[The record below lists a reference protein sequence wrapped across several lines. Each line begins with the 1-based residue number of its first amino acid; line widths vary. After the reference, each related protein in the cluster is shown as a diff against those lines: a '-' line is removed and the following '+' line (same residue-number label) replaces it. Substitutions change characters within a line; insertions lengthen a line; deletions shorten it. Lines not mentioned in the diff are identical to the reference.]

1 MPLAILLQLAEEVFP
16 NHALLARDAL
26 KHLLDSCN
34 ATAIQTVHHRMTITE
49 SLSRQGTLSMVTYVK
64 LQLVIVQL
72 MLGTFSRA
80 KNSKLSLRKLC
91 LASVL
96 VLK

>member
-1 MPLAILLQLAEEVFP
+1 
-16 NHALLARDAL
+16 
-26 KHLLDSCN
+26 
-34 ATAIQTVHHRMTITE
+34 
-49 SLSRQGTLSMVTYVK
+49 MVTYVK